1 MDRNNDGFVTLD
13 ELDEFSRVIYKV
25 KELTQDEQETYRWE
39 LKNLYPKDIIGSD
52 NQFDF
57 DEYWYLINTP
67 ITASG
72 PGWTTP
78 SPPTTK
84 LTIRSKFY
92 SQKPWQFW
100 DANGNN
106 GIDHDERFRIRM
118 KQNRQGPL
126 QSS

>member
-25 KELTQDEQETYRWE
+25 KELTQDEQETYHWE
-39 LKNLYPKDIIGSD
+39 LKNLYPKDILGSD

-78 SPPTTK
+78 SPPTTR
-84 LTIRSKFY
+84 LTFRSKFY
-92 SQKPWQFW
+92 SEKPAQFW
-100 DANGNN
+100 DDNG
-106 GIDHDERFRIRM
+106 DSVLTHEERFRF
-118 KQNRQGPL
+118 KVK
-126 QSS
+126 